1 MAAITS
7 FTTYTG
13 KQSEFRELV
22 MKKLAGFARVDQ
34 LGFQLV
40 EDVQS
45 NKIMYKDNYLDKI
58 TKKFT
63 TCQNT
68 ETGTGVAVSTFT
80 LSVVNMQAQ
89 LEQCAAVFDA
99 TIAEVLRKKGADIND
114 LTGTEIEAYVLERVA
129 EAAARDLFRIL
140 FLGDTTLSNS
150 DYTAFDGV
158 FKKIK
163 AGYLAS
169 DGTVYGGTI
178 AAADIN
184 TSNIVNTLDSK
195 LWDVQPYELKFVPD
209 NEKVLLVTDNIYRAW
224 KKYLSSTAFGIV
236 EQRSS
241 LVNGISDVTY
251 RGIPMVS
258 LGVIDKYIATDFA
271 TGSPAAAATPYRAIL
286 TKADNHYLATDTLT
300 ATSQVQMWY
309 DQTQD
314 KNYTRL
320 RYEAGYNYA
329 FGELNVFAGF

>member
-1 MAAITS
+1 MAVVTS

-22 MKKLAGFARVDQ
+22 MKKLAGYARVDQ

-68 ETGTGVAVSTFT
+68 ETGTGVSVSTFT

-163 AGYLAS
+163 AGYLAG

-241 LVNGISDVTY
+241 LVNGISDVTF

-300 ATSQVQMWY
+300 ASSQVQMWY

>member
-58 TKKFT
+58 TKKYT
-63 TCQNT
+63 TCNNT

-89 LEQCAAVFDA
+89 LEQCANVFDA
-99 TIAEVLRKKGADIND
+99 TIAEVVRKKGADIND
-114 LTGTEIEAYVLERVA
+114 LTGTEIEAYILERIA

-158 FKKIK
+158 FKKVK
-163 AGYLAS
+163 AGYLAG

-195 LWDVQPYELKFVPD
+195 LWDVQPYELKFIPD
-209 NEKVLLVTDNIYRAW
+209 DQKVLLVTDNIYRAW
-224 KKYLSSTAFGIV
+224 KKYLSSTAYGIV
-236 EQRSS
+236 EQRSA
-241 LVNGISDVTY
+241 LINGISDVTY

-300 ATSQVQMWY
+300 ASSQVQMWY

-320 RYEAGYNYA
+320 RYDAGYNYA

>member
-129 EAAARDLFRIL
+129 ETAARDLFRIL

-163 AGYLAS
+163 AGYLAG
-169 DGTVYGGTI
+169 DGTIYGGTI

-241 LVNGISDVTY
+241 LINGISDVTY